1 MIKINTLSLLAC
13 AMDFAHCMLT
23 FITTLLPPSPGV
35 HSVVVALLAEKANIQ
50 YDSELTD
57 PSQLVGEI
65 ESLGYGANLISDSE
79 GYQQG
84 KIDLIVRY

>member
-1 MIKINTLSLLAC
+1 M
-13 AMDFAHCMLT
+13 
-23 FITTLLPPSPGV
+23 
-35 HSVVVALLAEKANIQ
+35 VALLAEKANIQ
-50 YDSELTD
+50 YDADLTD

-65 ESLGYGANLISDSE
+65 ENLGFGASLIADSE

>member
-1 MIKINTLSLLAC
+1 MKTNIIVTAQSSSLLNS
-13 AMDFAHCMLT
+13 T
-23 FITTLLPPSPGV
+23 GV
-35 HSVVVALLAEKANIQ
+35 HSVMVALLAEKADIQ

-65 ESLGYGANLISDSE
+65 EGLGFGASLISDSE

-84 KIDLIVRY
+84 KLNLIVCQIVLALVDSAL